1 MTAHVMAGDRKRC
14 LAAGM
19 DDYLS
24 KPLNKIEPF
33 GILDLVFDV
42 LDRPGTESRE
52 SLVPRRG
59 TRITHSTRKDHLHQT
74 APRL

>member
-1 MTAHVMAGDRKRC
+1 MTAHVMAGDRERC
-14 LAAGM
+14 LTAGM

-42 LDRPGTESRE
+42 LDRPGTESR
-52 SLVPRRG
+52 
-59 TRITHSTRKDHLHQT
+59 K
-74 APRL
+74 A